1 MPMHNSA
8 YVSNE
13 EENVIFLISLHNHYE
28 FYVYINI
35 ASQFRSGFNF
45 LLH

>member
-1 MPMHNSA
+1 MHNSA

-13 EENVIFLISLHNHYE
+13 EENLIFLISLRNHYE

>member
-1 MPMHNSA
+1 MHNSA

-13 EENVIFLISLHNHYE
+13 EENLIFLISLHNHHE

-35 ASQFRSGFNF
+35 ASQLRSGFNF